1 MINRVTKSKILFA
14 SRLMY
19 CIVVVLIIS
28 FLLCTVLSFHN
39 HSYMLSGQETVDYSD
54 MWTYETG
61 ELVDFDNLKK
71 DERIYIHKRT
81 NGAEINN
88 MDLCFYTKNL
98 HFTIYLDDTVIYD
111 FHPEPPKLFGKAYG
125 IFPHSVAIPVLF
137 HDGNLY
143 IEIENIYADNDG
155 FIAGMHLDNSNRF
168 IISELQSA
176 SLEFILCI
184 ISFTFGV
191 GLMGIGIIG
200 KYFGEKRFE
209 IISMGT
215 FAMMSSLWIMTET
228 PMFAILTGAPIAVH
242 FVDYISLA
250 LLGLPGLLFAAY
262 ATNHKNKFI
271 ILTGTLATLL
281 NVSYQIYSTLSG
293 EHDYHQLLWLTHI
306 ELALIGALIL
316 FLLVRSIIRKTLPRH
331 LVLVLVISLSVS
343 VAAGV
348 ADIIRYLTYPAQY
361 TVTSLFKYSIFLF
374 IILSGIYEFY
384 NISEMSRRARY
395 AEIME
400 RLAYND
406 GLTGLTNRTGF
417 NKAIEEASVGSSRY
431 TLIMI
436 DLNYLKK
443 VNDEFGH
450 NLGDLY
456 IKTTAEYIHEA
467 FSNGERCFRIGGD
480 EFFVMAEYSQSDQ
493 RYADGIARLE
503 SLMEEFN
510 ENPPCSIPLNVA
522 YGAAE
527 FDPEKD
533 DIEEQVRISD
543 ERMYEMK
550 VKMKAERKDD

>member
-111 FHPEPPKLFGKAYG
+111 FHPEPPKLFGKAHG

-143 IEIENIYADNDG
+143 IEIENIYTDNDG
-155 FIAGMHLDNSNRF
+155 FIGGMHLDNSNHF
-168 IISELQSA
+168 IISELQST

-200 KYFGEKRFE
+200 KYFGDKRFE

-262 ATNHKNKFI
+262 ATNHKNKFV
-271 ILTGTLATLL
+271 ILTGAMVTLI
-281 NVSYQIYSTLSG
+281 NIFYQIYSTLSG
-293 EHDYHQLLWLTHI
+293 GHDYHQLLWLTHI
-306 ELALIGALIL
+306 ELAIIGALIL

-374 IILSGIYEFY
+374 ILLSGIYEFY

-400 RLAYND
+400 KLAYND

-456 IKTTAEYIHEA
+456 IKTTAEYISKA

-550 VKMKAERKDD
+550 VKMKAERKDG